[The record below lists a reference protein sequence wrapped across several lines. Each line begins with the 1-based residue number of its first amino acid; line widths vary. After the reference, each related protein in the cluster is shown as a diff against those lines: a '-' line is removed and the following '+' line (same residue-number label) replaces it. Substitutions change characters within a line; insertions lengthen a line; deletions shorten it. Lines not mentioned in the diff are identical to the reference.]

1 LKAFVVLRAG
11 SAGAEDDEA
20 KPFVISLGR

>member
-11 SAGAEDDEA
+11 SAGAIDEA